1 MVSYDEALELREL
14 EDSIQRTSED
24 SDTLVTDSPT
34 DKDNDNLTSTT
45 RNPENHQKAR
55 PRFLDNFIHVVQ
67 FCHLCAKGKI
77 PAIHYKLTSSPEIMK
92 WFIDTMASYGIDNN
106 NKSKRPIEL
115 EDNDSDSEVNSNQG
129 HKVSRTDQH
138 LLKTILKI
146 NDNIDKQSL
155 RTQKEREGKEPG
167 FARLESYRKSL
178 ILNAS
183 AVPPHDSP
191 ADIPTEFYNMFL
203 SKKTQFKAKE
213 ALAHRLLL
221 DKVSFN
227 PGAAFVT
234 CLWHTEFFWVLPD
247 SPSGISLFFCP

>member
-34 DKDNDNLTSTT
+34 DKDNDNSTSTT
-45 RNPENHQKAR
+45 RNPKNHQKTH

-92 WFIDTMASYGIDNN
+92 WFVDTMASYGIDNN
-106 NKSKRPIEL
+106 NKSKRPNEL

-129 HKVSRTDQH
+129 HKASRINQP

-146 NDNIDKQSL
+146 NNNIDKQSL
-155 RTQKEREGKEPG
+155 RTQKEREEKEPG

-183 AVPPHDSP
+183 AVPPYDSP
-191 ADIPTEFYNMFL
+191 ADISTEFYNIFL

-213 ALAHRLLL
+213 ALAHHLLL

-234 CLWHTEFFWVLPD
+234 CLWHAEFFWVLPD
-247 SPSGISLFFCP
+247 SP

>member
-1 MVSYDEALELREL
+1 MVS
-14 EDSIQRTSED
+14 
-24 SDTLVTDSPT
+24 
-34 DKDNDNLTSTT
+34 
-45 RNPENHQKAR
+45 
-55 PRFLDNFIHVVQ
+55 
-67 FCHLCAKGKI
+67 C
-77 PAIHYKLTSSPEIMK
+77 
-92 WFIDTMASYGIDNN
+92 GIDNN

-234 CLWHTEFFWVLPD
+234 CLWHTEFFRVLPD
-247 SPSGISLFFCP
+247 SPSGISLFFCPEANSLSVAELEKERSFALVDKLKAGDLEKLSKQQITLTINSDGHGIHGTKFSRYSFPLLWEIIPFSFLFIGMVQSHV